1 MSKVLVAS
9 VGGSPEPVIY
19 SIEHQQPEYIIYFV
33 SQETR
38 KEVWD
43 KIEPQLNHKP
53 QDRDIVVTKDS
64 QDLVASVRTLLQQVP
79 SLLTEWE
86 ISLDQVI
93 GEFTGGT
100 KAMSSALVLVLSEY
114 GAIFTY
120 VGGEKRDKDG
130 LGVVIGGNEKMF
142 HLANPWEELAIREL
156 REIEDK
162 FNSYQFSIAQEKS
175 EQTAERTEKMRSFFK
190 ALANVC
196 QAYSNWDKFQHN
208 KAINLLNTAY
218 GIFQKIEGFGHESI
232 SEFKSQLDENLSFLK
247 KVEAENNSLL
257 ERKNSK
263 GICADTEQLLNEQ
276 CLIRDLLANATRRAE
291 QERYDDAVARIYGAV
306 EKIAKIK
313 LKFSYNIDNSRVYSQ
328 QIPEGTFKNDLFQN
342 NKFKEPFKLPLQK
355 SFDLLIEL
363 NDSVGKNY
371 KDNKDELRSLL
382 EQRNNSM
389 LAHGYK
395 QITKD
400 TYEKMLN
407 LALDFLNFKQDNL
420 PEFAKMNWRGLG
432 YDDW

>member
-38 KEVWD
+38 KEIWD

-79 SLLTEWE
+79 SLLSEWE

-142 HLANPWEELAIREL
+142 HLANPW
-156 REIEDK
+156 
-162 FNSYQFSIAQEKS
+162 
-175 EQTAERTEKMRSFFK
+175 QT
-190 ALANVC
+190 
-196 QAYSNWDKFQHN
+196 
-208 KAINLLNTAY
+208 
-218 GIFQKIEGFGHESI
+218 
-232 SEFKSQLDENLSFLK
+232 
-247 KVEAENNSLL
+247 
-257 ERKNSK
+257 
-263 GICADTEQLLNEQ
+263 
-276 CLIRDLLANATRRAE
+276 
-291 QERYDDAVARIYGAV
+291 
-306 EKIAKIK
+306 
-313 LKFSYNIDNSRVYSQ
+313 
-328 QIPEGTFKNDLFQN
+328 P
-342 NKFKEPFKLPLQK
+342 
-355 SFDLLIEL
+355 
-363 NDSVGKNY
+363 GKNWLY
-371 KDNKDELRSLL
+371 AS
-382 EQRNNSM
+382 
-389 LAHGYK
+389 
-395 QITKD
+395 
-400 TYEKMLN
+400 
-407 LALDFLNFKQDNL
+407 
-420 PEFAKMNWRGLG
+420 
-432 YDDW
+432 